1 MDRFKEFFANVSGLF
16 GRMTPSQVMVLFGI
30 IAGSIAGIVLLVGWL
45 SSVAYAPLYSNLTEE
60 EAGEIVGWLNDQH
73 IPYKLTQGGKTI
85 EVPSDQKY
93 KARLALANEGLPK
106 SGTVGYSIFDN
117 NNLGMT
123 DFLQNLNFRRAL
135 EGELTKT
142 IMELNEVEAA
152 RVHIVIP
159 KDRLFKE
166 DKKEPTASV
175 VLKLRG
181 NRTLDRQQTDGITHL
196 VAASVEGL
204 SPDNITIVDYD
215 GNLLSSG
222 QKGDPLAGLSSS
234 QLDARQK
241 VETYLEQKAQS
252 MLNNVLGS
260 GKSVVRVTADLN
272 FAQLERTSENYDP
285 NSAVVRSEEKTKTT
299 SSAEDKAAAETAEA
313 GGSKEN
319 QNNETTVTNYEISK
333 TVEHMIDAVGTINK
347 LSVAVLVDGIYVP
360 ATGDGATGEMTY
372 QPRPQEEMD
381 RLSAI
386 VKNAVGYDGERN
398 DQIEMVNI
406 AFDRQGIQQ
415 EREAL
420 DTMYTRE
427 YYTDIGTKVGI
438 GILILLAFLY
448 IKRKVSKFFS
458 GIKQLIPAQAPMAY
472 RPAATTHAAMQQ
484 EIPQVPAE
492 PRKARVVDKLQDV
505 AKDKPEELARVIKT
519 MMVE

>member
-1 MDRFKEFFANVSGLF
+1 MDRFKDFFSNVSGLF

-30 IAGSIAGIVLLVGWL
+30 VAGSIAGIVLLVGWL

-73 IPYKLTQGGKTI
+73 IPYKLTQSGKTI

-166 DKKEPTASV
+166 DKKDATASV
-175 VLKLRG
+175 VLKLKG

-241 VETYLEQKAQS
+241 VEMYLEQKAQS
-252 MLNNVLGS
+252 MLNNVLGT

-272 FAQLERTSENYDP
+272 FSQLERTSENYDP
-285 NSAVVRSEEKTKTT
+285 NSAVVRSEERTKTT
-299 SSAEDKAAAETAEA
+299 SSAEDKAAAEAET
-313 GGSKEN
+313 GGTKEN

-333 TVEHMIDAVGTINK
+333 TVEHLIDAVGTINK

-360 ATGDGATGEMTY
+360 ATGDGATGEPTY

-406 AFDRQGIQQ
+406 AFDRQGIQE
-415 EREAL
+415 ERKAL

-427 YYTDIGTKVGI
+427 YYTDIGTKVFI
-438 GILILLAFLY
+438 GVLILLALLY
-448 IKRKVSKFFS
+448 IKKKVSKFFA
-458 GIKQLIPAQAPMAY
+458 GIKQLIPAQAPVTYKPVMTGQ
-472 RPAATTHAAMQQ
+472 PMQQ
-484 EIPQVPAE
+484 EIPQMPME

-505 AKDKPEELARVIKT
+505 AKDKPEEIARVIKT